1 MREGLKKSKHHK
13 ISWKYLLVIFQ
24 QPIEKHYAK
33 KDVHAVEVLPLLPD
47 FEMWQHACAQV
58 NFKGSGLANPYALS
72 RLFLIQIQHPVVQNL
87 LKANHMILCRKQ

>member
-13 ISWKYLLVIFQ
+13 ISWEYLLVIFQ

-58 NFKGSGLANPYALS
+58 NFKGSGLAIPYALS